1 MAKDISPAEENE
13 IEAEAKVSTGLLP
26 LRKKKMWNKV
36 PFVDETVSFA
46 NNNYHLSNTRDIWPE
61 IDNDLRFAIANLP
74 CYPTTGG
81 EGWQVCCLRLAG
93 QIVYVPG
100 QLYKAKKILDTV
112 IGSGNYKLNVNY
124 TDNFNAAK
132 DNSVESVFACQSSV
146 NDFASGMNGDYGDNL
161 NNANYGSGE
170 GCCGFSTFPIPG

>member
-1 MAKDISPAEENE
+1 
-13 IEAEAKVSTGLLP
+13 
-26 LRKKKMWNKV
+26 MWNKV

-74 CYPTTGG
+74 ATQQ
-81 EGWQVCCLRLAG
+81 QVGRASRYAAYALLAKSYMF
-93 QIVYVPG
+93 QDSF
-100 QLYKAKKILDTV
+100 YKAKKILDTV

-132 DNSVESVFACQSSV
+132 DNSVESVLPVSHQ
-146 NDFASGMNGDYGDNL
+146 
-161 NNANYGSGE
+161 
-170 GCCGFSTFPIPG
+170 